1 MKIDYSG
8 IIRIMRGDSFRMPLP
23 INMGTTMDPVY
34 KQLEENEFL
43 YFGVME
49 PNQAFEDAVLKKK
62 YDKDSE
68 KDEDGNTLLILNP
81 EDTLDLL
88 VGTYYYSLK
97 LVRKD
102 SNNKVEYVKT
112 LISPTQFW
120 LLGNNPI
127 QKGKRRHEVGKDDI
141 NQIVYD
147 GGVEYIDEKPSTD
160 IIYDG
165 GEESI

>member
-23 INMGTTMDPVY
+23 INMGTTMDPIY
-34 KQLEENEFL
+34 KQLGQNEFL

-112 LISPTQFW
+112 LISPTQLW
-120 LLGNNPI
+120 LLGNNPT
-127 QKGKRRHEVGKDDI
+127 QRGKRRHEVGKDDI

-147 GGVEYIDEKPSTD
+147 GGEESVDDKPTTD

-165 GEESI
+165 GKESI